1 VSPRPPA
8 TTSTSPSP
16 SPSAAAPALAK
27 TEAARPPP
35 AYRIDV
41 DRLIAASSLAALI
54 DARARLART
63 ELAALEDRVST
74 LMAARADAESDRAAF
89 RSLIDS
95 RGRLRDRL
103 LRDAL
108 RAVAQGSPVG
118 GGTEEA
124 RLALEDQT
132 ALQASADARVD
143 QLSTDATDLDS
154 ALASVGVKE
163 AELRRLD
170 ARSKTLLA
178 VSPGG
183 GGQLAVLRDLADE
196 ASAVAASIAQLL
208 RGSGGSAE
216 APLSWDWPLRGT
228 VTQLFGP
235 SALGLEPSVSY
246 HGILFAHF
254 HDAIDIAAPLGTVVT
269 APANAR
275 VLFVGHLPDG
285 AMVVVLQHDDGF
297 VSLAAHL
304 DDAFAPPP
312 VRTGDRVARGGVIG
326 YVGMT
331 GVTTGPHVHF
341 AVHFGGEPVDPLAI
355 LPSGR

>member
-1 VSPRPPA
+1 M
-8 TTSTSPSP
+8 
-16 SPSAAAPALAK
+16 
-27 TEAARPPP
+27 
-35 AYRIDV
+35 
-41 DRLIAASSLAALI
+41 AASSLAALI

-63 ELAALEDRVST
+63 ELAALDDRVNA
-74 LMAARADAESDRAAF
+74 LMEARADAESDRAAF
-89 RSLIDS
+89 RALIDS

-103 LRDAL
+103 LRYAL

-118 GGTEEA
+118 GGTEEG
-124 RLALEDQT
+124 RLAFEEQT
-132 ALQASADARVD
+132 ELHASADARVD
-143 QLSTDATDLDS
+143 QLSTDASELES
-154 ALASVGVKE
+154 ALASVAVKE

-170 ARSKTLLA
+170 GRSKTLLA
-178 VSPGG
+178 ASAGN
-183 GGQLAVLRDLADE
+183 GQIAVLRDLADE
-196 ASAVAASIAQLL
+196 ASAVATSIAQLL
-208 RGSGGSAE
+208 RGSGADAAAAS
-216 APLSWDWPLRGT
+216 LSWEWPVQGT

-235 SALGLEPSVSY
+235 SALGLEPAVTY
-246 HGILFAHF
+246 RGISFAHF
-254 HDAIDIAAPLGTVVT
+254 HDAIDIAAPLGSVVT
-269 APANAR
+269 APADGR

-312 VRTGDRVARGGVIG
+312 VRAGDRVARGSVIG

-341 AVHFGGEPVDPLAI
+341 AVHLGGDPVDPLAI